1 MKGDEDIDLYV
12 ITYTFWKIYNTCIAR
27 VFNNAGLEKKRC
39 PVVQDKSR
47 PLVNFPKGQ
56 AVAVHSHLLNE
67 QGIRQVVC

>member
-1 MKGDEDIDLYV
+1 MQGS
-12 ITYTFWKIYNTCIAR
+12 
-27 VFNNAGLEKKRC
+27 EKKRC